1 METPDVTSL
10 ARGSGGRAFA
20 ILFLRRT
27 DASDADLLPL
37 SAGKARELSPRG
49 DCGHAQISPQGRR

>member
-1 METPDVTSL
+1 MRPLDDRLEEEETLGTRRKEGEMETPDVTSL

-27 DASDADLLPL
+27 RRL
-37 SAGKARELSPRG
+37 GRG
-49 DCGHAQISPQGRR
+49 PPAA